1 MRLACLA
8 LALVG
13 CAGTG
18 VDDGWDVPDGYA
30 RVYGQ
35 DFATKGA
42 RNEFHFTDEGAWG
55 WHMDTTGAEGVEH
68 FTWLEA
74 ERGSDYSPPYR
85 SPLTIALIRNIEVG
99 DFVFELDVKNTA
111 PESRG
116 AHRDLCFFFGF
127 QGPANF
133 YYIHLAPGP
142 DKNAHN
148 IFKVDDAARRNIAE
162 VSATGIDW
170 GTGWH
175 HVRIER
181 ELASGAIRIFFDDMQ
196 TPVIEAADTTHG
208 IGRIGVGTFDDSGC
222 YTNFSIFAP
231 AVEHTQ
237 HVNPFLKGKTGL

>member
-8 LALVG
+8 LVL
-13 CAGTG
+13 CACQTT
-18 VDDGWDVPDGYA
+18 DDGWDVPDGYA

-42 RNEFHFTDEGAWG
+42 RDEFHFSDEAAWG
-55 WHMDTTGAEGVEH
+55 WHMDRSEDSDVQH

-74 ERGSDYSPPYR
+74 ERPSKYEPPHR

-99 DFVFELDVKNTA
+99 DFIFELDVKNTA

-127 QGPANF
+127 QDPANF

-142 DKNAHN
+142 DEHAHN
-148 IFKVDDAARRNIAE
+148 IFKVDDAARRRVAE
-162 VSATGIDW
+162 VAATGIDW

-181 ELASGAIRIFFDDMQ
+181 VLVSGAIRVFFDDMQ
-196 TPVIEAADTTHG
+196 TPVIEATDTTHG
-208 IGRIGVGTFDDSGC
+208 VGRLGVGTFDDSGC

-231 AVEHTQ
+231 AVEHHQ
-237 HVNPFLKGKTGL
+237 HANPFQQSKAGE